1 MHVPF
6 SVQDFKNIDIHVRSI
21 NMCINYSVKRFVAII
36 ILYMIRKSNFE
47 NGPQGVYRPLCFP
60 L

>member
-1 MHVPF
+1 
-6 SVQDFKNIDIHVRSI
+6 
-21 NMCINYSVKRFVAII
+21 MCINYSVKRFVAII